1 MCIRD
6 SYTDIR
12 NLKWSPAEKAIA
24 GKAFDLALRRELD
37 AVIRE
42 AKDRAV
48 KVEQSSELWDL
59 EHYLTQRRQDIN
71 RKYDYRYSVLL
82 FVFANLVREGRVSEE
97 ELRSLGEDKLAYI
110 RWQTTP

>member
-1 MCIRD
+1 
-6 SYTDIR
+6 
-12 NLKWSPAEKAIA
+12 
-24 GKAFDLALRRELD
+24 
-37 AVIRE
+37 
-42 AKDRAV
+42 
-48 KVEQSSELWDL
+48 
-59 EHYLTQRRQDIN
+59 LTQRRQDIN